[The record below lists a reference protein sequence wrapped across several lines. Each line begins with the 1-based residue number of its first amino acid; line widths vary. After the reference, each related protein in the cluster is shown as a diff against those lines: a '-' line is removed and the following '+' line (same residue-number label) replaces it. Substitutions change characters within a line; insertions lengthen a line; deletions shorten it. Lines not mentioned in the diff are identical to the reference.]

1 MVPGVSR
8 SGASIVGGMT
18 QKLSRTTAAEF
29 SFFLAVPT
37 MLGATLKKCYDYY
50 KDGYVLSQDQIN
62 FLIIGNLVGFIV
74 ALIAIK
80 SFIGFLSKNGFKI
93 FGYYRIAVGLAL
105 LLIHFFIHKLDVI

>member
-8 SGASIVGGMT
+8 SGASIVGGMS

-37 MLGATLKKCYDYY
+37 MLGATAKKCYDYY
-50 KDGYVLSQDQIN
+50 KDGLVLSHDQIN
-62 FLIIGNLVGFIV
+62 LLIIGNIVAFVV

-80 SFIGFLSKNGFKI
+80 SFIGFLTKHGFKM
-93 FGYYRIAVGLAL
+93 FGYYRIVAGIVLLA
-105 LLIHFFIHKLDVI
+105 IHFFIHPLSVI